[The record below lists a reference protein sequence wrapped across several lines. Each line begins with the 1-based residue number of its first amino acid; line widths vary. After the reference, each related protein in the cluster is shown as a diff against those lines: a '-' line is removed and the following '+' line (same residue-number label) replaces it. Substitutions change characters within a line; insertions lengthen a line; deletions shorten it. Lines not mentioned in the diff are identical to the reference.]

1 MSASDWLAL
10 FSICL
15 MGAFSP
21 GPSQAMV
28 LSCVAHYGKAAGM
41 RAALGHGLGVLL
53 YAFAS
58 ATGLSVLILTH
69 EQVFTYAQIA
79 GSGLLLYIA
88 FGLFRAAMR
97 PARPDAAHGPE
108 NVTDAILLKSFRD
121 GFLIA
126 VFNPKIAVF
135 FLSLFSQ
142 FLGPEQTIVTHILM
156 GLLAGGIDTFAY
168 VSIVM
173 LASLPAVTIF
183 LARYERSQNLLF
195 AIILGLLAV
204 SIAIPSLSRII

>member
-1 MSASDWLAL
+1 
-10 FSICL
+10 

-97 PARPDAAHGPE
+97 PARPDAAHDPE

-142 FLGPEQTIVTHILM
+142 FLGPEQTVTTHILM

-168 VSIVM
+168 VTIVM
-173 LASLPAVTIF
+173 LASLPVVTEF
-183 LARYERSQNLLF
+183 LTRYERSRNLLF
-195 AIILGLLAV
+195 AGLL
-204 SIAIPSLSRII
+204 SILALSMLYPFV

>member
-1 MSASDWLAL
+1 MSGSDWLTL

-15 MGAFSP
+15 MGAYSP
-21 GPSQAMV
+21 GPSQAMI
-28 LSCVAHYGKAAGM
+28 LSCVAHHGKAAGM
-41 RAALGHGLGVLL
+41 RSAIGHGFGVLL

-58 ATGLSVLILTH
+58 STGLSVLMLTH
-69 EQVFTYAQIA
+69 ERLFAYAQMA

-97 PARPDAAHGPE
+97 PAHTPADSPE
-108 NVTDAILLKSFRD
+108 NASATILLTSFRD

-126 VFNPKIAVF
+126 IFNPKIAVF

-142 FLGPEQTIVTHILM
+142 FLGPEQTVTTHILM

-168 VSIVM
+168 VTIVM
-173 LASLPAVTIF
+173 LASLPVVTEF
-183 LARYERSQNLLF
+183 LTRYERSRNLLF
-195 AIILGLLAV
+195 AGLL
-204 SIAIPSLSRII
+204 SILALSMLYPFV

>member
-1 MSASDWLAL
+1 
-10 FSICL
+10 
-15 MGAFSP
+15 
-21 GPSQAMV
+21 
-28 LSCVAHYGKAAGM
+28 
-41 RAALGHGLGVLL
+41 
-53 YAFAS
+53 
-58 ATGLSVLILTH
+58 
-69 EQVFTYAQIA
+69 
-79 GSGLLLYIA
+79 
-88 FGLFRAAMR
+88 MR
-97 PARPDAAHGPE
+97 PARPDAKHGPE